1 MLSATTLA
9 ALLPEKKLGETLYV
23 FDELA
28 STNAFALERAKEHAL
43 PGTVILADKQTAGRG
58 RLDRSWFS
66 PAKTNIY
73 GSLLFVHEATIQHL
87 GWIPL
92 MAGVAI
98 AQALEQQ
105 TGVRIDLK
113 WPNDLLIAE
122 RKVGG
127 ILCDSF
133 RNARHHTC
141 VVIGFGINVNVSQS
155 EFPSELQTSA
165 TSLQIQGHRPV
176 DREMLIMKM
185 ITSLE
190 KKWEDLRLNGPHSSL
205 VEYKNW
211 CVTIGQTIQVQFPD
225 GSQLQ
230 GLAHSIGEHG
240 QLRVLPSPSDS
251 NAQSARMRGIHSGEI
266 LHLRTTPRQGLHP

>member
-9 ALLPEKKLGETLYV
+9 ALLPSKKIGETLYV

-28 STNAFALERAKEHAL
+28 STNAFALEIAKERAL

-58 RLDRSWFS
+58 RLDRPWFS
-66 PAKTNIY
+66 PAKSNIY
-73 GSLLFVHEATIQHL
+73 GSLLFVHETTIQHL
-87 GWIPL
+87 GGIPL
-92 MAGVAI
+92 LAGVAI

-105 TGVRIDLK
+105 TGIRIDLK

-141 VVIGFGINVNVSQS
+141 VVIGFGINVNLSQS

-165 TSLQIQGHRPV
+165 TSLQIHCHHPV
-176 DREMLIMKM
+176 KREALIMKV

-190 KKWEDLRLNGPHSSL
+190 KRWEDLRSNGLQSSL
-205 VEYKNW
+205 VEYKNF

-240 QLRVLPSPSDS
+240 QLRVIPSPSDS
-251 NAQSARMRGIHSGEI
+251 NEQSARMREIHSGEI
-266 LHLRTTPRQGLHP
+266 LHLRTTAQQ